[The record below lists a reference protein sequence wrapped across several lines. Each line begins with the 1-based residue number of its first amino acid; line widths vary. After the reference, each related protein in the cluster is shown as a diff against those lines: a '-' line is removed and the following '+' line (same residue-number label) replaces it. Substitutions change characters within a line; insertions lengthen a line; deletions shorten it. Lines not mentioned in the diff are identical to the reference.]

1 MKAFCESYNLFSLIK
16 ETTYYT
22 NPQNPSFI
30 DLILTSSS
38 YSFQNSCLIET
49 GLSDFHKMTV
59 TVMKTSYEK
68 LKPRIIN
75 YKGYKNFCNET
86 FQQILL
92 EKLAAENINANCSGF
107 EKFLQI
113 SINTLGIFASCKK
126 EHARGNNMPFMNK
139 SLTQAHMK
147 TKKIISQKEN

>member
-16 ETTYYT
+16 ETTYYK

-75 YKGYKNFCNET
+75 YRDYKNFCNDT
-86 FQQILL
+86 F
-92 EKLAAENINANCSGF
+92 
-107 EKFLQI
+107 
-113 SINTLGIFASCKK
+113 
-126 EHARGNNMPFMNK
+126 
-139 SLTQAHMK
+139 
-147 TKKIISQKEN
+147 